1 MMVGAEPGDSVC
13 AGGSAHSSSDH
24 LDWRWIA
31 AMYVLPWVPL
41 GPVVVIVGSS
51 IGYYAL
57 RKSRPLSATRLNRH
71 AFIAFG
77 LAVAFVVARRV
88 LGF

>member
-1 MMVGAEPGDSVC
+1 MMVGAQPGDSTH
-13 AGGSAHSSSDH
+13 AGDPAHHSFDR

-41 GPVVVIVGSS
+41 GPVIVVVGSS
-51 IGYYAL
+51 IGYYAM
-57 RKSRPLSATRLNRH
+57 RKSRPASATRLNRH

-77 LAVAFVVARRV
+77 LAVAFIIARRV
-88 LGF
+88 FGF